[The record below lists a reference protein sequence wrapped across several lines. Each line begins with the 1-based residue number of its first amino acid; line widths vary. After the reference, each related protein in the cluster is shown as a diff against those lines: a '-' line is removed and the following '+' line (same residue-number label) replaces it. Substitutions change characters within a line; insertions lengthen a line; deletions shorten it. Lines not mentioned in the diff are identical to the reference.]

1 MALARD
7 TRNFPDV
14 RLPPLWGEAD
24 RLVKYW
30 RNEGRNIMRLKEL
43 VDGLEKSVADS
54 GRASSHTW
62 EDCRKTVV
70 YTVRDVKC
78 LSLRCARSLRPA
90 EGACAIRKN

>member
-7 TRNFPDV
+7 TKKFPDV

-24 RLVKYW
+24 RLVKLW

-43 VDGLEKSVADS
+43 VDGLEKGLAAS
-54 GRASSHTW
+54 GRASSHTR

-78 LSLRCARSLRPA
+78 LSLRCARLLRTA
-90 EGACAIRKN
+90 EGARAIGRK